1 MGFAGE
7 YREQIMIKPGQT
19 LYPLSHALIVVDS
32 LAGAERYNY
41 LIDALYGRLILLQA
55 PQTNDTLE
63 IFYQYSN
70 INAPKKV
77 DLGIAK
83 ITSWFPEERPRGGT
97 ALDDP
102 SRVRTTG
109 SISRQ
114 IEVGSTGQ
122 SMLSGGLDLRISG
135 ELAPGIYIKGV
146 ISDNDAPFQDYASTQ
161 SVRDVDNVLIQV
173 YSERLHAEIG
183 DIYVDHARDYWS
195 RFNRKLIGAQ
205 ARFRNETFSGSA
217 FVGSARGRFRRQ
229 EVTARDGDQ
238 GPYRLVSESG
248 DNAIMI
254 VPQSEHVY
262 LDGVLLE
269 KSLYTMYYTDAELF
283 FSSEIMISE
292 ASRIVVEYNFVNEFY
307 SRSSLGA
314 STSWRFG
321 KHIRL
326 QAGLV
331 REKDDENNPTDI
343 HLMKMPSDSLTQ
355 IVSSDGYFTITT
367 AVPDTAGDYSMEG
380 AIWVYRGEGQGSHF
394 VYFYRENTNG
404 GYIRTYTSEGRM
416 VYEYAPLDPLSQYFP
431 RRRVTLPTTQW
442 MGTMQ
447 LELGQKG
454 KAHALI
460 DGAYASFDANNYSPL
475 RPTRK
480 PALKWDAQIPLSAW
494 FVLGT
499 QGWLKDPAFMSFSNL
514 NEPEFERTLG
524 FTSHDTVTRSAS
536 VSAQVSR
543 PALRANTSLEY
554 AYDTKENTRLRLLS
568 NGNVNLGGIDLQYR
582 WSHLLDDGFLPYYS
596 LNASVRIPLKND
608 LSLTSSWMQDHF
620 EPVFASSHAY
630 RSETLRTGFIWQ
642 QWSMDYIYRC
652 DYNWD
657 AADTSF
663 SAYSRKQDLALKF
676 NRAFWD
682 KRISLNTTATY
693 RYDRREESNNHY
705 ILTSGQMGLQFG
717 KIGISGNLK
726 ANINRTSE
734 TKREAVFIF
743 VGDGLGNY
751 RLDDYGNYV
760 PDDMGNFILRSE
772 LTNERRDQYVS
783 NMGTSLNWR
792 KNYKKL
798 NVQISHI
805 GNSDYRTPDLVLFAP
820 FNIDQPDTSIL
831 FANLRFRHEAVLGS
845 VSGKHRVSFV
855 FEDLRNQNFQT
866 AYNENIYSQMSRRIR
881 YRYKPNKLILD
892 LYYTYAVKEQHRLPL
907 NSYRVKASSNGTG
920 LECEYLFS
928 QKLRAGGGVKYE
940 HIITQFNGVF
950 PSHWLTMNTEWIWY
964 RIAGER
970 LFLSGTIDRVISD
983 YSGSLPYETAN
994 GLPVGW
1000 SWSGAVRYEKRI
1012 NQFVSAGG
1020 FVQFRKRAEQRG
1032 IVTANLEVKAYF

>member
-1 MGFAGE
+1 MIRNKYKNTFIRVCAFIMVWSISTVFAGE
-7 YREQIMIKPGQT
+7 RREQVILKPGQT
-19 LYPLSHALIVVDS
+19 VYPLSHTLIVVDS
-32 LAGAERYNY
+32 LAGADAYHY
-41 LIDALYGRLILLQA
+41 LVDALYGRLILLQA

-63 IFYQYSN
+63 IFYQYSE
-70 INAPKKV
+70 INAPKRT
-77 DLGIAK
+77 DLGIGR
-83 ITSWFPEERPRGGT
+83 ITSWFPEERSRSAT

-102 SRVRTTG
+102 SKVRTTG

-135 ELAPGIYIKGV
+135 ELAPGIHIKGV

-183 DIYVDHARDYWS
+183 DIYVNHSRDHWS

-205 ARFRNETFSGSA
+205 VRYEHEGFSGSA

-262 LDGVLLE
+262 LDGVALD

-283 FSSEIMISE
+283 FSPEIMISA

-314 STSWRFG
+314 SSSWRFG
-321 KHIRL
+321 KNIRL

-343 HLMKMPSDSLTQ
+343 HLMKIPSDSLTN
-355 IVSSDGYFTITT
+355 IVSPDGYFTIST
-367 AVPDTAGDYSMEG
+367 AVADSSGDYSREG
-380 AIWVYRGEGQGSHF
+380 DTWVYRGEGQGSHY

-404 GYIRTYTSEGRM
+404 GYIRTYTSDGRM

-442 MGTMQ
+442 MGTLQ

-460 DGAYASFDANNYSPL
+460 DGAYASFDANNYNPQNTV
-475 RPTRK
+475 PK
-480 PALKWDAQIPLSAW
+480 PAVKWDARIPLSPS
-494 FVLGT
+494 FVLQT
-499 QGWLKDPAFMSFSNL
+499 QGWLKDPEFMSFINL
-514 NEPEFERTLG
+514 NDPEYERALG
-524 FTSHDTVTRSAS
+524 FTARDTVTGTAAF
-536 VSAQVSR
+536 SAQFNR
-543 PALRANTSLEY
+543 PAARASTSLEY
-554 AYDTKENTRLRLLS
+554 ARDTKENTRLRLLS
-568 NGNVNLGGIDLQYR
+568 NGNFNIKGVDLQYR
-582 WSHLLDDGFLPYYS
+582 WSHLLDDGFLPYYT
-596 LNASVRIPLKND
+596 LNASIRIPVKKD
-608 LSLTSSWMQDHF
+608 LALTSSWMQDHF

-630 RSETLRTGFIWQ
+630 RSETLRAGFIWQ
-642 QWSMDYIYRC
+642 QWSMDYIYRR

-657 AADTSF
+657 APDSSF

-682 KRISLNTTATY
+682 NRINLNTTATY
-693 RYDRREESNNHY
+693 RFDRRETSNDHY
-705 ILTSGQMGLQFG
+705 ILTSGQLGLQFR
-717 KIGISGNLK
+717 KIGIDGNLK

-743 VGDGLGNY
+743 VGDGLGYY

-760 PDDMGNFILRSE
+760 PDNMGNFILRSE

-783 NMGTSLNWR
+783 NMGTSMNWR
-792 KNYKKL
+792 KSFNKI

-805 GNSDYRTPDLVLFAP
+805 G
-820 FNIDQPDTSIL
+820 
-831 FANLRFRHEAVLGS
+831 
-845 VSGKHRVSFV
+845 
-855 FEDLRNQNFQT
+855 
-866 AYNENIYSQMSRRIR
+866 
-881 YRYKPNKLILD
+881 
-892 LYYTYAVKEQHRLPL
+892 
-907 NSYRVKASSNGTG
+907 
-920 LECEYLFS
+920 
-928 QKLRAGGGVKYE
+928 
-940 HIITQFNGVF
+940 
-950 PSHWLTMNTEWIWY
+950 
-964 RIAGER
+964 
-970 LFLSGTIDRVISD
+970 
-983 YSGSLPYETAN
+983 
-994 GLPVGW
+994 
-1000 SWSGAVRYEKRI
+1000 
-1012 NQFVSAGG
+1012 
-1020 FVQFRKRAEQRG
+1020 
-1032 IVTANLEVKAYF
+1032 